1 MYFTNKQ
8 AFFYRVGEF
17 NGTCKLVLLY
27 ELQQGF
33 CQDPGTFD
41 DCCTRLIE
49 CYRILLYV
57 PNVKLQ
63 GTDSPV

>member
-1 MYFTNKQ
+1 MYFTNKNVVS
-8 AFFYRVGEF
+8 YSVGEF
-17 NGTCKLVLLY
+17 NGKLVLLY

-33 CQDPGTFD
+33 RQDPGTFD